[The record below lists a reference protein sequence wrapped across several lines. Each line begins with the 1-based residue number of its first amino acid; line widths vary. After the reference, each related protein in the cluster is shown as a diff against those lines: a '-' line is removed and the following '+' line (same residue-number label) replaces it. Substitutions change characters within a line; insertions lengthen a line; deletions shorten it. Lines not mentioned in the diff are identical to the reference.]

1 VSADRAVT
9 TAAVNRARAIAQSG
23 QPVRNKEALWGDHK
37 KAIQRA
43 IRLETNRY
51 VREQKHQ
58 PSLVEVWFELHGN
71 DLLVFAH
78 ASNDR
83 ANNAGTTYQYYWEPV
98 RVKAPKNPL
107 AAERRRTRRNA
118 WFSERRKTDPQFALN
133 VRLRSQMWR
142 ALGEQKRGRRWEAIV
157 GYTVDEL
164 RAHLEARFVDGM
176 SWENM
181 GEWHIDHIRPL
192 ASFVFDGPD
201 CPNVKRA
208 WALSNLQPLWA
219 QDNARK
225 GARYAP

>member
-1 VSADRAVT
+1 
-9 TAAVNRARAIAQSG
+9 
-23 QPVRNKEALWGDHK
+23 
-37 KAIQRA
+37 
-43 IRLETNRY
+43 
-51 VREQKHQ
+51 
-58 PSLVEVWFELHGN
+58 
-71 DLLVFAH
+71 
-78 ASNDR
+78 
-83 ANNAGTTYQYYWEPV
+83 
-98 RVKAPKNPL
+98 
-107 AAERRRTRRNA
+107 
-118 WFSERRKTDPQFALN
+118 
-133 VRLRSQMWR
+133 MWR